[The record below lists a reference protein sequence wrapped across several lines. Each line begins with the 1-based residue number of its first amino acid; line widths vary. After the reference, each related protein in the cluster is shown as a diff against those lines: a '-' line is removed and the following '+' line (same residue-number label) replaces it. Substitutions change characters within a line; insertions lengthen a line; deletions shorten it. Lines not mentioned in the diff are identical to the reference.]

1 MPKLS
6 LFKPTLFSASQ
17 GGQELGGRSIM
28 EMGTASSLLTS
39 TLAQSESHLIGFE
52 AL

>member
-28 EMGTASSLLTS
+28 EMGRCISMEK
-39 TLAQSESHLIGFE
+39 AQVERAGIV
-52 AL
+52 